1 MGVATETEAATKTDV
16 GPVFRPGMT
25 GTSEGSPQARWLYN
39 PWIDLIVGCAA
50 WSAPLLV
57 LSGRSL
63 EADTRAWSVVFYA
76 LALVFNYPHY
86 MATVYRAY
94 HTRSEFARYRIF
106 TLHLTALLAMVG
118 IASHVW
124 SAIVPWIFTVY
135 VTWSPWHYTGQNFG
149 LLMMYARRN
158 GAAPTTFERRA
169 LYVSF
174 LSSYLLLF
182 IGFHTGPSADPMI
195 RSLGIPL
202 PLSELARITL
212 LVFFVLPGFYAI
224 ARLAVRVP
232 ASAMLAPLTLFAT
245 QFMWF
250 VAPAVIEW
258 ITDIKLSQARYSSG
272 VLAIMHSA
280 QYLWVTSYYARR
292 EAEAGSSGGWRPWA
306 YAGTLVAGGIALFVP
321 GPWLTSYVFRYDFTT
336 SVLVFTAIVNIHHFI
351 LDGAIWKLRDTRIAA
366 LLIDSQRRAT
376 SNVVETG
383 RVVQGIAAWFVS
395 RRPAARLV
403 RGSALAAL
411 VAWAALDQARYV
423 FATSDDSLPAL
434 ERAASLNPYDA
445 VLLARRERLL
455 VASGRQQEAYD
466 LYAAYLANK
475 PLDADALARMGVLA
489 FQLGRHDEAVAR
501 WQAALSINPSQP
513 AAQRF
518 LAQVWSNSAEKFES
532 EGRTGEAVQAYRE
545 ALALDQG
552 LNEPAIE
559 AADWFNYGQL
569 LKKLGADPRLVAGC
583 FIHAGRLLAG
593 ASDSRLDEVRG
604 ELATLEREHGE
615 AVEAARKNFSATL
628 AEALRLK

>member
-1 MGVATETEAATKTDV
+1 MGVAAQTDA
-16 GPVFRPGMT
+16 GRVFRPG
-25 GTSEGSPQARWLYN
+25 TSDVSSPQARWLYN

-57 LSGRSL
+57 LSGRTLDNS
-63 EADTRAWSVVFYA
+63 ARTWSVVFYA
-76 LALVFNYPHY
+76 LALFFNYPHY

-106 TLHLTALLAMVG
+106 TLHLTALLAIVG

-124 SAIVPWIFTVY
+124 SAIVPWIFTLY

-158 GAAPTTFERRA
+158 GTAPTTIERRA

-182 IGFHTGPSADPMI
+182 IGFHTGPSADPLI
-195 RSLGIPL
+195 RSLGL
-202 PLSELARITL
+202 PLLFSELARIAL
-212 LVFFVLPGFYAI
+212 LVFFVLPGLFGL
-224 ARLAVRVP
+224 ARLSVRVP

-250 VAPAVIEW
+250 VAPAIIEW
-258 ITDIKLSQARYSSG
+258 VTDIRLSQARYSSG

-292 EAEAGSSGGWRPWA
+292 EAESEPGAVWRPWA

-321 GPWLTSYVFRYDFTT
+321 GPWLASYVFRSDFTT

-366 LLIDSQRRAT
+366 LLIDSPRRAA
-376 SNVVETG
+376 SSAVETG
-383 RVVQGIAAWFVS
+383 RLMQGLAVWLVS
-395 RRPAARLV
+395 RKPAARLFRAASV
-403 RGSALAAL
+403 AAL
-411 VAWAALDQARYV
+411 IAWAALDQARYV

-445 VLLARRERLL
+445 ALLGRRERLL
-455 VASGRQQEAYD
+455 VASGRLQEAYD
-466 LYAAYLANK
+466 LYTAYLANR
-475 PLDADALARMGVLA
+475 PADADALARIGVLA

-501 WQAALSINPSQP
+501 WQAALAANPAQP
-513 AAQRF
+513 AARRY
-518 LAQVWSNSAEKFES
+518 LAQVWSNSGEKFES
-532 EGRTGEAVQAYRE
+532 EGRTREAAQAYRE

-552 LNEPAIE
+552 LGDATVEG
-559 AADWFNYGQL
+559 ADWFNYGQV
-569 LKKLGADPRLVAGC
+569 LKKLGANPRLVAGC
-583 FIHAGRLLAG
+583 YIHAGRLLLSV
-593 ASDSRLDEVRG
+593 SDTRLDEVRR
-604 ELATLEREHGE
+604 ELAELEREHGAE
-615 AVEAARKNFSATL
+615 VEQARKNFSATL
-628 AEALRLK
+628 AEALQEK

>member
-1 MGVATETEAATKTDV
+1 MGVAGGTDLGRVVRPDTGVTEVSA
-16 GPVFRPGMT
+16 
-25 GTSEGSPQARWLYN
+25 PQARWLYN

-63 EADTRAWSVVFYA
+63 ETGARAWSVVFYA

-106 TLHLTALLAMVG
+106 TLHLTALLALVG

-124 SAIVPWIFTVY
+124 SAIVPWIFTLY

-158 GAAPTTFERRA
+158 GAAPTTLERRA

-182 IGFHTGPSADPMI
+182 IGFHTGPSADPLI
-195 RSLGIPL
+195 ISLGIPL
-202 PLSELARITL
+202 LVSELARITL
-212 LVFFVLPGFYAI
+212 LVFFVLPGFYGL
-224 ARLAVRVP
+224 ARLSVRVP

-258 ITDIKLSQARYSSG
+258 VTDIRLSQARYSSG

-292 EAEAGSSGGWRPWA
+292 EAETESQGAWRPWA
-306 YAGTLVAGGIALFVP
+306 YAGTLLAGGIALFVP
-321 GPWLTSYVFRYDFTT
+321 GPWLASYVFRSDFTT

-366 LLIDSQRRAT
+366 LLIDSQRRAA
-376 SNVVETG
+376 SSAVETG
-383 RVVQGIAAWFVS
+383 RVMHGIAAWLVS
-395 RRPAARLV
+395 RQSTARLV
-403 RGSALAAL
+403 RAAALAAL
-411 VAWAALDQARYV
+411 VAGAAVDQARYV

-445 VLLARRERLL
+445 ALLGRRERLL

-466 LYAAYLANK
+466 LYTAYLANR
-475 PLDADALARMGVLA
+475 PADADALARLGVLA
-489 FQLGRHDEAVAR
+489 FQMGRHDEAVAR
-501 WQAALSINPSQP
+501 WQAALAANPAQP
-513 AAQRF
+513 AARRY

-532 EGRTGEAVQAYRE
+532 EGRSQEAAQAYRE
-545 ALALDQG
+545 ALTLDQG
-552 LNEPAIE
+552 LGDGTVEGP
-559 AADWFNYGQL
+559 DWFNYGQL

-583 FIHAGRLLAG
+583 FIHAGRLLAV
-593 ASDSRLDEVRG
+593 ASDTRLGDVRR
-604 ELATLEREHGE
+604 ELAKLEAEHPD
-615 AVEAARKNFSATL
+615 AVEKARKNFWATL
-628 AEALRLK
+628 AEALRAQ

>member
-1 MGVATETEAATKTDV
+1 MGVAEETDV
-16 GPVFRPGMT
+16 GRVFRPGT
-25 GTSEGSPQARWLYN
+25 NVTEVPAPHARWLYN

-63 EADTRAWSVVFYA
+63 ETDARSWSVVFYA

-106 TLHLTALLAMVG
+106 TLHLTALLAIVG

-124 SAIVPWIFTVY
+124 SAIVPWIFTLY

-158 GAAPTTFERRA
+158 GAAPTTLERRA

-182 IGFHTGPSADPMI
+182 IGFHTGPSADPLI

-202 PLSELARITL
+202 LFSELARIAL
-212 LVFFVLPGFYAI
+212 LVFFVLPGFFGL
-224 ARLAVRVP
+224 ARLSLRVP

-250 VAPAVIEW
+250 VAPALIEW
-258 ITDIKLSQARYSSG
+258 VTDIKLSQARYSSG

-292 EAEAGSSGGWRPWA
+292 EAETESNGAWRPWA

-321 GPWLTSYVFRYDFTT
+321 GPWLASYVFRSDFTT

-366 LLIDSQRRAT
+366 LLIDSQRRAA
-376 SNVVETG
+376 SGAVETG
-383 RVVQGIAAWFVS
+383 RVMQGIAAWLVS
-395 RRPAARLV
+395 RQSTARFV
-403 RGSALAAL
+403 RAGALAAL

-445 VLLARRERLL
+445 ALLGRRERLL

-466 LYAAYLANK
+466 LYTAYLANR
-475 PLDADALARMGVLA
+475 PADADALARLGVLA
-489 FQLGRHDEAVAR
+489 FEMGRHDEAVAR
-501 WQAALSINPSQP
+501 WQAALAANPAQP
-513 AAQRF
+513 AARRF

-532 EGRTGEAVQAYRE
+532 EGRSQEAAQAYRE
-545 ALALDQG
+545 ALTLDQG
-552 LNEPAIE
+552 LFDATTEG
-559 AADWFNYGQL
+559 ADWFNYGQL
-569 LKKLGADPRLVAGC
+569 LRKLGADPRLVAGC
-583 FIHAGRLLAG
+583 FIHAGRLLAV
-593 ASDSRLDEVRG
+593 ASDTRLDEVRR
-604 ELATLEREHGE
+604 ELAKLESEHGD
-615 AVEAARKNFSATL
+615 AVENARKNFSATL
-628 AEALRLK
+628 AEALRAQ

>member
-1 MGVATETEAATKTDV
+1 MTAASD
-16 GPVFRPGMT
+16 R
-25 GTSEGSPQARWLYN
+25 SPQARWLYN

-57 LSGRSL
+57 LSGRAL
-63 EADTRAWSVVFYA
+63 ETDARSWSVLFYA

-106 TLHLTALLAMVG
+106 TLHLSALLALVG

-124 SAIVPWIFTVY
+124 GAIVPWIFTLY
-135 VTWSPWHYTGQNFG
+135 ITWSPWHYTGQNFG

-158 GAAPTTFERRA
+158 GASPTALERRA

-182 IGFHTGPSADPMI
+182 VGFHTGPSADPMI
-195 RSLGIPL
+195 RSLGL
-202 PLSELARITL
+202 PLLFSELARITL
-212 LVFFVLPGFYAI
+212 LLFFLLPGFFGL
-224 ARLAVRVP
+224 ARLALRVP
-232 ASAMLAPLTLFAT
+232 VSAMLAPLTLFAT

-250 VAPAVIEW
+250 VAPALIEW
-258 ITDIKLSQARYSSG
+258 VSDVQVSQARYSSG

-292 EAEAGSSGGWRPWA
+292 EAEAESNGVWRPWE

-321 GPWLTSYVFRYDFTT
+321 GPWLASYVFRSDFTT

-366 LLIDSQRRAT
+366 LLIESQQRAA
-376 SNVVETG
+376 SGAIETG
-383 RVVQGIAAWFVS
+383 RLMHGIAAWLVS

-403 RGSALAAL
+403 RGAALAAL

-423 FATSDDSLPAL
+423 FATSDESLPAL

-445 VLLARRERLL
+445 ALLGRRERLL

-466 LYAAYLANK
+466 LYAAYLVNR
-475 PLDADALARMGVLA
+475 PDDADALARIGVLA
-489 FQLGRHDEAVAR
+489 FQLGRHDEAIAR
-501 WQAALSINPSQP
+501 WRAALAANPAQP
-513 AAQRF
+513 AARRF
-518 LAQVWSNSAEKFES
+518 LAQVWSNSADKFES
-532 EGRTGEAVQAYRE
+532 EGRNDEAAQAYRE
-545 ALALDQG
+545 ALTLDQG
-552 LNEPAIE
+552 LGDAPTEG
-559 AADWFNYGQL
+559 ADWFNYGQL
-569 LKKLGADPRLVAGC
+569 LKKLGADPRLIAGC
-583 FIHAGRLLAG
+583 YIQAARLLAVV
-593 ASDSRLDEVRG
+593 SDPKFDDVRLKLD
-604 ELATLEREHGE
+604 ALEREHGE
-615 AVEAARKNFSATL
+615 AVEAARKNLSATL
-628 AEALRLK
+628 AEALQQK

>member
-1 MGVATETEAATKTDV
+1 MGVPAGAIATSDV
-16 GPVFRPGMT
+16 PA
-25 GTSEGSPQARWLYN
+25 PQARWLYN
-39 PWIDLIVGCAA
+39 PSVDLIVGCAA
-50 WSAPLLV
+50 WSAPLLI

-63 EADTRAWSVVFYA
+63 ETDARAWSVVFYA
-76 LALVFNYPHY
+76 LALLFNYPHY

-106 TLHLTALLAMVG
+106 TLHLTALLAIVG

-158 GAAPTTFERRA
+158 GAAPTTLERRA

-182 IGFHTGPSADPMI
+182 IGFHTGPSSDPLI
-195 RSLGIPL
+195 RSLGL
-202 PLSELARITL
+202 PLLFSELARVAL
-212 LVFFVLPGFYAI
+212 LVLFVVPGFFGL

-258 ITDIKLSQARYSSG
+258 VTDIRLSQARYSSG

-292 EAEAGSSGGWRPWA
+292 EADAESGGTWRPWA

-321 GPWLTSYVFRYDFTT
+321 GPWLASYLFRSDFTT

-366 LLIDSQRRAT
+366 LLIDSQRPAA
-376 SNVVETG
+376 SGAAETG
-383 RVVQGIAAWFVS
+383 RAMHGLATWLVSSRPGARIIRVAA
-395 RRPAARLV
+395 L
-403 RGSALAAL
+403 GALA
-411 VAWAALDQARYV
+411 VWAALDQARYV
-423 FATSDDSLPAL
+423 FATSEDSLPAL

-445 VLLARRERLL
+445 VVLGRRERLL
-455 VASGRQQEAYD
+455 VAAGRQQEAYD
-466 LYAAYLANK
+466 LYTAYLANR
-475 PLDADALARMGVLA
+475 PEDADALARLGVLA

-501 WQAALSINPSQP
+501 WQAALAVNPGQ
-513 AAQRF
+513 AAARRY
-518 LAQVWSNSAEKFES
+518 LAQIWSNSAAKFES
-532 EGRTGEAVQAYRE
+532 EERTKEAAQAYRE
-545 ALALDQG
+545 ALKLDEG
-552 LNEPAIE
+552 LGDFANEG
-559 AADWFNYGQL
+559 ADWFNYGQL
-569 LKKLGADPRLVAGC
+569 LKKLGADPRLVGGC
-583 FIHAGRLLAG
+583 FIHAGRLLATT
-593 ASDSRLDEVRG
+593 SDSQLDDVRR
-604 ELATLEREHGE
+604 EIAVLEREHE
-615 AVEAARKNFSATL
+615 DAVQAARKNFSATL
-628 AEALRLK
+628 AEALQLK